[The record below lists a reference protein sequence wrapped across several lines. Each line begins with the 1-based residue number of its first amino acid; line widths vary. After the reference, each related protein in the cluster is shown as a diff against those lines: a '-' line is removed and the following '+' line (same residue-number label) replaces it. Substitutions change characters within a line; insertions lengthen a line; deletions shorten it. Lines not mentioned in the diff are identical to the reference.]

1 MRTFNI
7 AGPCK
12 PNLHYL
18 LPPLARLPDVQRL
31 VDSQSY
37 FVLHAPRQTGKTTAA
52 LQLAAN
58 LTAEGRY
65 VAVMLS
71 MEVGEPFA
79 EPAEAEPAI
88 LKAWRRAASWQL
100 PADLQPPAW
109 PEDVPGTRIGAAL
122 SAWAQH
128 SERPLV
134 VLLDEVDALPPRML
148 SSLLRQLRDGFPGRP
163 QAFPW
168 SLALVGMRDVRDY
181 VLAAG
186 GSGRR
191 GAGSPVSP
199 GHSPSRLLRTPI
211 RRRCPAYL
219 LDSGS
224 PDGKSTPAPELC
236 GGAPGTGL
244 ASSAFATASAPSL
257 RRAAEYPG
265 FNVKAE
271 SITLRNFD
279 RAEVA
284 ALYGQ
289 HTEETGQAF
298 TAAAI
303 DRAFELTDG
312 QPWLVNALAR
322 QCVASLESDPGT
334 PIDVPHID
342 AAKEALILRRDTHLD
357 SLAERLREPRVRRV
371 IEPILAGQT
380 LAGVESDDVR
390 FALEL
395 GLVRTRDHGGV
406 EIANPIYH
414 EVIPR
419 ALAETAQYSLP
430 RIEPAWLTPTGELD
444 EAVLLDAFLAFW
456 RRHGEPLLGTTPYH
470 EIAPHLVLMAFLH
483 RVVNGG
489 GSIER
494 EYAIGSGR
502 MDLCVR
508 YRQATLAMEL
518 KVWRPGAP
526 DPLAEGLEQLERYLA
541 GLGLDHGWL
550 VIFDRRPASG
560 PLADRTHAEVATSP
574 GGRRVTVVRA

>member
-1 MRTFNI
+1 MRAFNI
-7 AGPCK
+7 AGPCQADI
-12 PNLHYL
+12 HYV
-18 LPPLARLPDVQRL
+18 LPPLARLPEVRRL
-31 VDSQSY
+31 IDSRTY

-52 LQLAAN
+52 LQLAAH

-65 VAVMLS
+65 TAVMLS
-71 MEVGEPFA
+71 VEVGEPFA

-100 PADLQPPAW
+100 PADLQPPPW

-191 GAGSPVSP
+191 GAGSP
-199 GHSPSRLLRTPI
+199 
-211 RRRCPAYL
+211 
-219 LDSGS
+219 
-224 PDGKSTPAPELC
+224 
-236 GGAPGTGL
+236 
-244 ASSAFATASAPSL
+244 
-257 RRAAEYPG
+257 

-298 TAAAI
+298 TEAAI

-322 QCVASLESDPGT
+322 QCVASLESAPGT
-334 PIDVPHID
+334 PVDVAHVD

-357 SLAERLREPRVRRV
+357 SLAERLREPRIRRV

-380 LAGVESDDVR
+380 LAGVEPDDVR

-395 GLVRTRDHGGV
+395 GLVRVRDHGGV

-430 RIEPAWLTPTGELD
+430 RIEPAWLTSAGDLD

-456 RRHGEPLLGTTPYH
+456 RQHGEPLLGTSPYH

-502 MDLCVR
+502 MGLCVR

-526 DPLAEGLEQLERYLA
+526 DPLTEGLEQLDGYLA

-550 VIFDRRPASG
+550 VIFDRRPESG
-560 PLADRTHAEVATSP
+560 RLADRTHADVAVSP